1 MGKKKKKR
9 CRGFLLRQKGGPIL
23 PKVAAEM
30 VEKGPIS
37 QDWPSGNDE
46 SRVLKRQENTI
57 SVVVPRFPFQKRIL

>member
-1 MGKKKKKR
+1 MSRVSPKTKKGAHSR
-9 CRGFLLRQKGGPIL
+9 RSGPIL